1 MSTLLRPSAG
11 SNITLF
17 RIILPLIFLYYLK
30 NKTKDFFNFFK
41 ISLFILIYSYLVSHL
56 SHYSNFNIVFLSY
69 YILLIFYFYWVD
81 YISKKIGFVKNSLFL
96 KYLFYSIL
104 LLGILQ
110 YTFGGLYPNTQN
122 RLPKIYIF
130 FWNENEY
137 SSVLGCLFLIYFF
150 IEKNNLLKFTNSVI
164 VVLIVQYNE
173 ARLVTIAIIFFII
186 SYFIL
191 QMKMF
196 QVSKKS
202 LFFYFII
209 FAISIYQLR
218 NIYIFENNTISD
230 LLFYPLE
237 HLINLEPVINIGS
250 LNNRLNAIIYGT
262 IELKQSYFLGIG
274 PGNSLDMMENI
285 IEPGSEEWT
294 AYSMHNV
301 IYQTITELG
310 VLGFILIV
318 VLIRKIYKL
327 KSKSTIFPIIVIFY
341 IALSLIVTI
350 SSSAYTNYFF
360 LFGFYFSFYLFEN
373 INLKEN
379 VNLKIE
385 GGFK

>member
-341 IALSLIVTI
+341 IALSLIVSI
-350 SSSAYTNYFF
+350 SSGAYTNYFF

-385 GGFK
+385 Q